1 MGVYLLFI
9 QALQLLPNVLV
20 GGVDGSVD
28 FLQGGEK
35 QKLSMNAKII
45 QCIIKQPRRGWN

>member
-1 MGVYLLFI
+1 MRVYLLLI

-28 FLQGGEK
+28 FLQGGK
-35 QKLSMNAKII
+35 TKTLY
-45 QCIIKQPRRGWN
+45 